1 MDSPVIVDT
10 ASKFGRNLDPGF
22 GFDDEGFRR
31 NKDIR
36 SHLDDLAARH
46 PEFADHL
53 LGPPWGDF
61 TLSRRRG
68 SGASHQSHPDEDA
81 RSQASGSSAASAASG
96 ASGVSSHGEPETIF
110 EEPQTKLP
118 QYGLR
123 NTVDIGQHQHNMQNQ
138 DKGGRNQR
146 SMSAPPE
153 NRPDDNQPQDGQSQN
168 PRFVSRVDI
177 TPKFNNQ
184 TTEKSSTAQSQ
195 HQPHPQKQQQSNVR
209 HIPIFVEGR
218 DEPVIP
224 RNKDEAVF
232 TKQQSPP
239 RYTRQQSPPRFPRHP
254 SPPRFHQSFD
264 SPPEFHTPPHFH
276 RPSHFTSE
284 RFARPRE
291 WKQFSEDVFDSP
303 FEGMR
308 RTQSPFRQQTER
320 QERAPDGHFPQNHS
334 YHQTS
339 QQPQEKQQEKER
351 SEAPTEPEK
360 PKQQIQPKDP
370 LERVAIVQ
378 QEVDSLHEQVKQ
390 WNGKSR
396 QDKEYIYLDEMLT
409 RELIKLDDIETEGK
423 ENVRQSRKNT
433 IKSIQDAISLLESK
447 APLPGQTPVKE
458 LSSPPDFNQSTNEE
472 QKVESVEP
480 METEK
485 KAEEEVKPIPLPAPS
500 SPIKESSAD
509 PKDVP
514 TNGQQLTGKGAA
526 KADQASLSGQNVAI
540 PMEGAP
546 VEPSTAME
554 IQTDQDQKASNDV
567 TNEDTK
573 KISKSPKKVKKAKK
587 QTPVSM
593 EPIPLPGPEAQQ
605 IN

>member
-31 NKDIR
+31 SKDIR

-61 TLSRRRG
+61 TLPRRRG

-96 ASGVSSHGEPETIF
+96 ASGVSSHGDPETIF

-184 TTEKSSTAQSQ
+184 TTEKSSKPESQSPPQ
-195 HQPHPQKQQQSNVR
+195 PQKQQQSNVR

-224 RNKDEAVF
+224 RNKEEPVF

-239 RYTRQQSPPRFPRHP
+239 RYTRQQSPPRFTRQP

-264 SPPEFHTPPHFH
+264 SPPEFHAPPHFH

-291 WKQFSEDVFDSP
+291 WKQFTEDVFDGP

-308 RTQSPFRQQTER
+308 RTHSPFRQQTER
-320 QERAPDGHFPQNHS
+320 QGRAPEAHFPQGHS

-339 QQPQEKQQEKER
+339 QQPQEKQQEKP
-351 SEAPTEPEK
+351 AAEPEK

-370 LERVAIVQ
+370 LERVALVQ
-378 QEVDSLHEQVKQ
+378 QEVDSLHEQVKL
-390 WNGKSR
+390 WNGNTR
-396 QDKEYIYLDEMLT
+396 QDKQYIYLDEMLT

-423 ENVRQSRKNT
+423 EAVRQSRKNT

-458 LSSPPDFNQSTNEE
+458 LSSPPEFNQPKNEE
-472 QKVESVEP
+472 QKVENVEL

-485 KAEEEVKPIPLPAPS
+485 KPEEEAKPIPLPAPS
-500 SPIKESSAD
+500 SPVKESAAPQNEVSM
-509 PKDVP
+509 
-514 TNGQQLTGKGAA
+514 NGQQSTSTEGKGAE
-526 KADQASLSGQNVAI
+526 KADGVSLPDPNVAI

-554 IQTDQDQKASNDV
+554 IQTDQAQKASNEA
-567 TNEDTK
+567 TNEDTT

-593 EPIPLPGPEAQQ
+593 EPIPLPGPEAHQ